1 MRFFGSKK
9 SKPRDA
15 RVSDRQKVFNPNPQ
29 KKRVFGNLTNKR
41 AAAVG
46 AAALLLFIGAILYVS
61 RPQVFL
67 GIFADDSGL
76 AMVREGN
83 AAGITKDAD
92 RKKELHVL
100 VNDALGVTNPAYAES
115 ESDRM
120 ISSMIF
126 EPLMR
131 LEGDGHFTGVLA
143 KNVTM
148 SEDGTSCQ
156 ITLNKKIH
164 FSDGTDLTADDV
176 AFSIAAMCLMAD
188 EESSSLYL
196 NIEGVEELRNGS
208 VELPAG
214 IEVNDADHVTVRF
227 AKPSP
232 DNVMIAGCQIQ
243 KRPQEM
249 ENGISWTLPQ
259 LSAEGTGTGA
269 YVKEP
274 GRDGGNIRLTASSYY
289 REKIR
294 DIKAVEF
301 VPYGTYEVA
310 DAISRGQIDVAVLT
324 GNGDN
329 FDPFYDAK
337 QFTIY
342 EKPMDSVLYLS
353 VNRDCSLLRR
363 TDARRAA
370 ALSIDRDALAGGAL
384 SKYLMK
390 AETLAWENS
399 ALAGENPAVL
409 ERDTAR
415 KLLNGVKEQMENP
428 SMKLVL
434 PILAG
439 NDIQKEI
446 AKEVKSGLDHTGFS
460 VEVKSMDQAEYLKE
474 VYMLGNYDLLISSS
488 GGWQSPS
495 SYDCLVNDSQGLT
508 VGSANEQLQSTL
520 SNLERVYDWKS
531 MEKALKETNTVIN
544 QTMPVIPVARQK
556 EFVAISADLTNYK
569 MSQYDSFLNN
579 VWEIRVKN

>member
-1 MRFFGSKK
+1 MKFFGSKNTE
-9 SKPRDA
+9 A
-15 RVSDRQKVFNPNPQ
+15 REMRASGKFGN
-29 KKRVFGNLTNKR
+29 KRVV
-41 AAAVG
+41 AAA
-46 AAALLLFIGAILYVS
+46 AAALLLIIGAVVYFS

-76 AMVREGN
+76 AMVREGSVD
-83 AAGITKDAD
+83 GIQKDAA

-115 ESDRM
+115 EADRM
-120 ISSMIF
+120 ISAMIF

-131 LEGDGHFTGVLA
+131 MEGDGHFTGVLA
-143 KNVTM
+143 KSVSM

-156 ITLNKKIH
+156 ITLNKKIK
-164 FSDGTDLTADDV
+164 FSDGTELTADDV
-176 AFSIAAMCLMAD
+176 AFSIAAMCQIA
-188 EESSSLYL
+188 EEDGSSLYL
-196 NIEGVEELRNGS
+196 NIEGVEDFRNGS
-208 VELPAG
+208 VELPSG
-214 IEVNDADHVTVRF
+214 IEVPDASHVTVRF
-227 AKPSP
+227 AVPSP
-232 DNVMIAGCQIQ
+232 DNVLIAECQIQ
-243 KRPQEM
+243 KRPDDM
-249 ENGISWTLPQ
+249 ENGMIWVLPQ
-259 LSAEGTGTGA
+259 ISTAGIGTGA
-269 YVKEP
+269 YVKEA
-274 GRDGGNIRLTASSYY
+274 GRDGGNIRLTASAYY
-289 REKIR
+289 YEKIR

-310 DAISRGQIDVAVLT
+310 DAISRGEIDVAVLS
-324 GNGDN
+324 GNGLN

-390 AETLAWENS
+390 AEAMAWENS
-399 ALAGENPAVL
+399 SLAGDDPAVL
-409 ERDTAR
+409 DWNTA
-415 KLLNGVKEQMENP
+415 KDLLKGVTAEMENP

-434 PILAG
+434 PILDG
-439 NDIQKEI
+439 NEIQKEI

-460 VEVKSMDQAEYLKE
+460 VEVKAMDQAEYLKE
-474 VYMLGNYDLLISSS
+474 VYMLGNFDLLISSS

-495 SYDCLVNDSQGLT
+495 AYSRLVNDSQGLN
-508 VGSANEQLQSTL
+508 VGSASETLQDSIQSL
-520 SNLERVYDWKS
+520 SHVYDWKS
-531 MEKALKETNTVIN
+531 LEKSLKETNTVIN

-556 EFVAISADLTNYK
+556 EFVAVSADLQDYK
-569 MSQYDSFLNN
+569 MSQYDAFIHN
-579 VWEIRVKN
+579 VWEIRVK